1 MSKNLVPILTAFL
14 IVLVLF
20 IILQVVQIATKDPIP
35 EATQKQIETLNPN
48 LNTKVLEEI
57 KTKSA
62 N

>member
-35 EATQKQIETLNPN
+35 EATQKQIETLNPK
-48 LNTKVLEEI
+48 LDTKVFEEI

>member
-1 MSKNLVPILTAFL
+1 MSKNLIPILTAFL

-48 LNTKVLEEI
+48 LDTKVFEEI
-57 KTKSA
+57 KAKSA

>member
-14 IVLVLF
+14 VILVLF

-35 EATQKQIETLNPN
+35 EATQKQIETLNPD
-48 LNTKVLEEI
+48 LNTDVFKEI
-57 KTKSA
+57 KTKTA

>member
-20 IILQVVQIATKDPIP
+20 IILQVVQIATKAPIP

-48 LNTKVLEEI
+48 LNKAVFEEI